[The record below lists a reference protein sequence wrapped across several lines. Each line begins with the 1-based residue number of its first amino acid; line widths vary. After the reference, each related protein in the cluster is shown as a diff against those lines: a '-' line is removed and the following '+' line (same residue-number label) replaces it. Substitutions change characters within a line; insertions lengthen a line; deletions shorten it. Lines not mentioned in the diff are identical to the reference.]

1 MNISRKWLKD
11 YVDIQATDKEYN
23 DVMTLA
29 GQKVETITRMDEEI
43 KNVVVGKVLS
53 MVRHPNSD
61 HMWICQVDVGR
72 EEPVQIVTGAQNVH
86 EGDLVPAALHNSWL
100 PGGIHI
106 TKGKLRGEVS
116 NGMLCSFQEL
126 GLTQHDVPDAYADGI
141 WILNDEDCS
150 VGQDV
155 NEVIGNDD
163 SIVEFEI
170 TNNRPDCYSLLGLA
184 RETAAAF
191 NVPMKH
197 HEPVVKGG
205 AEGDLTE
212 LLDVEVPAEDLCL
225 RYSARMVR
233 NVKIGPSPKWMR
245 QRLRA
250 AGIRPINNIVDITN
264 YVMVE
269 YGQPMHAFDYRYV
282 DGKIIVR
289 RAGED
294 KTLTTLDGNV
304 RNLKPDMLV
313 IANAE
318 KPVGLAGIM
327 GGLNSEI
334 VDDTSMVV
342 FESANF
348 DGTSIRK
355 TALALGMRTE
365 ASAKYEKNI
374 DPMMTLPAVNRAC
387 ELVELLN
394 AGEVLD
400 GVIDVLNYV
409 PEEVT
414 LPLEPEKINR
424 LLGTDI
430 SAEQMKEYLRRLEI
444 PVEGM
449 TIHVPSFRPDLRCM
463 ADVAEEVGRLYGYN
477 NIETTMFRGATV
489 KGGYSAS
496 RLLENTATAAARA
509 MGYSEIIT
517 YSFVSPAGFDQIR
530 LPKDSP
536 LRNTVKILNPLG
548 EDSSVMRTTALPSLL
563 DILGRNYAFHNKA
576 VKLYEM
582 GKIYLPVEGQTLPNE
597 PKVLMLGS
605 YGEGETFFTL
615 KGEVEAILRAINAHA
630 PAYEA
635 VSGNPSYHP
644 GRCAHLIVDGR
655 VMGTLGQIHPLVAK
669 NYGIDGEIYCAELD
683 FTGLQTAL
691 APEKTYK
698 PLPKFP
704 AVSRDLSLV
713 CDEETTIAQLEN
725 CISAA
730 GGKLLRKINLF
741 DIYRGANIPAGKK
754 SVAFSLELRAD
765 DRTLTDADSDG
776 VIANVLKKLEETLH
790 AVIR

>member
-1 MNISRKWLKD
+1 
-11 YVDIQATDKEYN
+11 
-23 DVMTLA
+23 
-29 GQKVETITRMDEEI
+29 
-43 KNVVVGKVLS
+43 
-53 MVRHPNSD
+53 
-61 HMWICQVDVGR
+61 
-72 EEPVQIVTGAQNVH
+72 
-86 EGDLVPAALHNSWL
+86 
-100 PGGIHI
+100 
-106 TKGKLRGEVS
+106 
-116 NGMLCSFQEL
+116 
-126 GLTQHDVPDAYADGI
+126 
-141 WILNDEDCS
+141 
-150 VGQDV
+150 
-155 NEVIGNDD
+155 
-163 SIVEFEI
+163 
-170 TNNRPDCYSLLGLA
+170 
-184 RETAAAF
+184 
-191 NVPMKH
+191 
-197 HEPVVKGG
+197 
-205 AEGDLTE
+205 
-212 LLDVEVPAEDLCL
+212 
-225 RYSARMVR
+225 
-233 NVKIGPSPKWMR
+233 
-245 QRLRA
+245 
-250 AGIRPINNIVDITN
+250 
-264 YVMVE
+264 
-269 YGQPMHAFDYRYV
+269 
-282 DGKIIVR
+282 
-289 RAGED
+289 
-294 KTLTTLDGNV
+294 
-304 RNLKPDMLV
+304 
-313 IANAE
+313 
-318 KPVGLAGIM
+318 
-327 GGLNSEI
+327 
-334 VDDTSMVV
+334 
-342 FESANF
+342 
-348 DGTSIRK
+348 
-355 TALALGMRTE
+355 
-365 ASAKYEKNI
+365 
-374 DPMMTLPAVNRAC
+374 MMTLHAVNRAC